1 LHKHLAL
8 SLSDTEKEQ
17 IDASLEQLS
26 GVVARLV
33 HSGIAFHAIHQT
45 DESKDIMEA
54 MLRDARAVSAAIIQ
68 LEDIKSR

>member
-1 LHKHLAL
+1 MHKHLAL

-17 IDASLEQLS
+17 IDASLEKLS

-33 HSGIAFHAIHQT
+33 HSGLAFHAVHNT
-45 DESKDIMEA
+45 EDSREIMDL

-68 LEDIKSR
+68 LEEIRNR